1 MIYDLFLLYRFRT
14 YTGNNKIIMFLMQ
27 PTIPKTETPV
37 HIQPLQTAF
46 IIIAFQEFI
55 LIFTLL

>member
-1 MIYDLFLLYRFRT
+1 
-14 YTGNNKIIMFLMQ
+14 MQ